1 MIHTLYKTTNLVNKK
16 FYLGVHTTEDIA
28 FGCDNWEDPYV
39 GSGHNIWAALK
50 KYGRDKFQVEI
61 VAYFDEEDYAYDA
74 EKDIVTEEWLTTNKG
89 VCYNI
94 NVGGNKPPKM
104 TSEVAKKCANTRRM
118 TGVELTRAKK
128 AYLTK
133 LKNGTLS
140 EIGKRVYQTRLKNG
154 TYESPSKYCTSES
167 GKRAHQTAVK
177 NGTYSM
183 PPKMTSEASKK
194 GHETKRKNRIL
205 LLNIKGE

>member
-74 EKDIVTEEWLTTNKG
+74 EKDIVTEEWLTKNKG

-94 NVGGNKPPKM
+94 NVGGNKPPRT
-104 TSEVAKKCANTRRM
+104 TSES
-118 TGVELTRAKK
+118 AKK
-128 AYLTK
+128 ANVNRKANGYRHSEEHNEKVRLSM
-133 LKNGTLS
+133 LGKNK
-140 EIGKRVYQTRLKNG
+140 GKYDGEDNPFFGKKHSK
-154 TYESPSKYCTSES
+154 ESN
-167 GKRAHQTAVK
+167 Q
-177 NGTYSM
+177 
-183 PPKMTSEASKK
+183 
-194 GHETKRKNRIL
+194 KNREKHLGIIPW
-205 LLNIKGE
+205 NKGKKQTENKNET

>member
-74 EKDIVTEEWLTTNKG
+74 EKDIVTEEWLTKNKG

-94 NVGGNKPPKM
+94 NVGGNK
-104 TSEVAKKCANTRRM
+104 
-118 TGVELTRAKK
+118 
-128 AYLTK
+128 
-133 LKNGTLS
+133 
-140 EIGKRVYQTRLKNG
+140 
-154 TYESPSKYCTSES
+154 
-167 GKRAHQTAVK
+167 
-177 NGTYSM
+177 

>member
-1 MIHTLYKTTNLVNKK
+1 MIHALYKTTNLVNSK

-94 NVGGNKPPKM
+94 NVGGNKPPKVLRWINNGKNNKRIKQDD
-104 TSEVAKKCANTRRM
+104 TIPAEFVEGRIFQFSDKELEVRRLRRIQMNKDNNPMSNVESKK
-118 TGVELTRAKK
+118 
-128 AYLTK
+128 
-133 LKNGTLS
+133 
-140 EIGKRVYQTRLKNG
+140 
-154 TYESPSKYCTSES
+154 
-167 GKRAHQTAVK
+167 
-177 NGTYSM
+177 
-183 PPKMTSEASKK
+183 KMTD
-194 GHETKRKNRIL
+194 TINRQYQNGRRPHNAIDYRG
-205 LLNIKGE
+205 K